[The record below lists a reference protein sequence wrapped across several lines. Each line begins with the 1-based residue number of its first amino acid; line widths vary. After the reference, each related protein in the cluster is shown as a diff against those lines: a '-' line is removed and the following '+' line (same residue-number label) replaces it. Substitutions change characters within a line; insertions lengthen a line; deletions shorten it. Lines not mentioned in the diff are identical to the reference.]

1 MAKAPAREKVLK
13 KKACAFC
20 KENKAHAK
28 DNNKPGA
35 KIDYK
40 DTALLRK
47 YVSDRGKIRARRVT
61 GNCVQHQRDIAV
73 AVKNSREV
81 ALLPYVSTAR

>member
-1 MAKAPAREKVLK
+1 MPKSPAREKVLK
-13 KKACAFC
+13 KKVCAFC
-20 KENKAHAK
+20 KEKNTQ
-28 DNNKPGA
+28 
-35 KIDYK
+35 IDYK
-40 DTALLRK
+40 DTTLLRK

-73 AVKNSREV
+73 AVKDSREV